1 MWQFACLE
9 RDVAEPGQYVVWNLG
24 RESIVASRT
33 QNGELAANYNVC
45 QHRGARIMVDDRG
58 CAERFTCP
66 YHGWSYRPDGRLVV
80 VPDNQ
85 RFEHPVDR
93 AERSLKP
100 VRVEAAMGLVFICP
114 DMDAPPLLDV
124 IGPVVDRLVPYDLAS
139 MTLIADQTVFL
150 NCNWK
155 AVLDNFH
162 ELYHVEHIHPLHA
175 LHFDCPTSFVE
186 LFQLGHTGVQIHGH
200 TVNTRL
206 PIPDEP
212 PPVLDRALRMFGADP
227 ADYRG
232 RVLDVREAVQRL
244 RREAGP
250 RLGWDYDALTD
261 ERLSD
266 VEQYNTFPNLM
277 ITVQADD
284 ALVMRARPHP
294 TDPDW
299 CYWDKFSFHRQPD
312 EAVAT
317 RHGVR
322 SSHTTLPTSHPSPG
336 RPRRFLP
343 GRHHQRAQDHG
354 SHDRSGRPLHPRRS
368 GRHALAWL
376 RGTAAVQ
383 RRDPHP
389 ALPRLVRPVDEH
401 RLRGETMN
409 EGDTNTSHG
418 TSPRHLRDVSAEWL
432 TESFAPTA
440 TTAPCRPSLP
450 PNWVRVSA

>member
-1 MWQFACLE
+1 MPEVQSRGVVVHGPMPTPQSITAERYTSEVQLRREFDEMWPRLWHFACLE
-9 RDVAEPGQYVVWNLG
+9 RDVAEPGEYVVWNLG
-24 RESIVASRT
+24 RESIIVSRT
-33 QNGELAANYNVC
+33 QTGELAANFNVC

-93 AERSLKP
+93 VERSLKP
-100 VRVEAAMGLVFICP
+100 VRVDATLGLVFICMDP
-114 DMDAPPLLDV
+114 DAPPLLDI
-124 IGPVVDRLVPYDLAS
+124 IGPVVERLVPYNLPG
-139 MTLIADQTVFL
+139 MTLIADQTVLL

-175 LHFDCPTSFVE
+175 LHFDCPTSFVD
-186 LFQLGHTGVQIHGH
+186 LFQYGHTGVHIHGH

-232 RVLDVREAVQRL
+232 RVLDVREAVQQL
-244 RREAGP
+244 RRAAGP

-261 ERLSD
+261 QRLSD
-266 VEQYNTFPNLM
+266 VEQYNAFPNLM

-312 EAVAT
+312 EAVAR
-317 RHGVR
+317 RHGVPFEPYSVDDLAPVPR
-322 SSHTTLPTSHPSPG
+322 PDHDEFVQDDIIAG
-336 RPRRFLP
+336 RKTM
-343 GRHHQRAQDHG
+343 GVTIDQDVHFI
-354 SHDRSGRPLHPRRS
+354 
-368 GRHALAWL
+368 
-376 RGTAAVQ
+376 
-383 RRDPHP
+383 
-389 ALPRLVRPVDEH
+389 
-401 RLRGETMN
+401 
-409 EGDTNTSHG
+409 
-418 TSPRHLRDVSAEWL
+418 RDVQAGMHSRGFGAQLLCSDEVRIQHFHDWYTEWMDGRSPSRAL
-432 TESFAPTA
+432 TRDE
-440 TTAPCRPSLP
+440 
-450 PNWVRVSA
+450 

>member
-1 MWQFACLE
+1 VPEVQSRGVVVHGSMPTPQPITAERYTSEEHLRREFDDLWPRVWHFACLE
-9 RDVAEPGQYVVWNLG
+9 RDVAEPGEYVVWNIG
-24 RESIVASRT
+24 RESIIVSRT
-33 QNGELAANYNVC
+33 QTGELAANFNVC
-45 QHRGARIMVDDRG
+45 QHRGARILVDDHG

-85 RFEHPVDR
+85 RFDRPVDR

-100 VRVEAAMGLVFICP
+100 VRVEAALGLVFVCMEP
-114 DMDAPPLLDV
+114 DAPPLLDV
-124 IGPVVDRLVPYDLAS
+124 IGPVVERLTPYNLPS
-139 MTLIADQTVFL
+139 MTLIADQTVLL

-175 LHFDCPTSFVE
+175 LHFDCPTSFVD
-186 LFQLGHTGVQIHGH
+186 LFQHGHTGVHIHGH

-206 PIPDEP
+206 PIPDDP
-212 PPVLDRALRMFGADP
+212 PPVLERALRMFGSDP

-232 RVLDVREAVQRL
+232 RVLDVREAVQEL
-244 RREAGP
+244 RRAAGP

-266 VEQYNTFPNLM
+266 VEQYNAFPNLM

-312 EAVAT
+312 PAVAQ
-317 RHGVR
+317 RHGVPFEPY
-322 SSHTTLPTSHPSPG
+322 S
-336 RPRRFLP
+336 
-343 GRHHQRAQDHG
+343 
-354 SHDRSGRPLHPRRS
+354 
-368 GRHALAWL
+368 
-376 RGTAAVQ
+376 AADVA
-383 RRDPHP
+383 PVP
-389 ALPRLVRPVDEH
+389 RPVHDEFGQDDIIAG
-401 RLRGETMN
+401 RKTM
-409 EGDTNTSHG
+409 GVTIDQDVHFI
-418 TSPRHLRDVSAEWL
+418 RDVQAGMHSRGFGAQLLCSDEIRIQHFHDWYGEWL
-432 TESFAPTA
+432 GAK
-440 TTAPCRPSLP
+440 
-450 PNWVRVSA
+450 